1 MQRLVHITQKVDQE
15 LQSLTRS
22 RVVRVLVNPI
32 LQQPSNVF
40 NPIKNI
46 DFLRS
51 CPTARSRVST
61 VVWGIVIDGSDIVQ
75 SCRPP
80 HAKFDFIG
88 PGGDRSQVA
97 VSFVKDITQG
107 WKNGWMQIHLSYRSY
122 YFMAYK

>member
-22 RVVRVLVNPI
+22 RIASILVNPI
-32 LQQPSNVF
+32 RQQPSNIL

-46 DFLRS
+46 DFLPS

-61 VVWGIVIDGSDIVQ
+61 VVWGIVIDGSNIMQ

-80 HAKFDFIG
+80 IAIFDFIG
-88 PGGDRSQVA
+88 PGSDRSQVA
-97 VSFVKDITQG
+97 MGRFVKDTTQG
-107 WKNGWMQIHLSYRSY
+107 WKNGWM
-122 YFMAYK
+122 